1 MIGSIVWKIWKTW
14 NWNKKKSVKE
24 DRFPRLMI
32 LYTVFT
38 LLCLILLRRLWI
50 LQIVDGV
57 SYAENFELK
66 ITRTITEKGAR
77 GNIYDCNGNI
87 LASNRLVYTITMAD
101 DSVYET
107 NRERQLALNSVIY
120 RLRERLRQN
129 GEQLQHTFRIAVG
142 SGGEYEYTVS

>member
-66 ITRTITEKGAR
+66 ITRTITEKGA
-77 GNIYDCNGNI
+77 GKHI
-87 LASNRLVYTITMAD
+87 RLQ
-101 DSVYET
+101 
-107 NRERQLALNSVIY
+107 RQYPRVKPAGI
-120 RLRERLRQN
+120 
-129 GEQLQHTFRIAVG
+129 HDHD
-142 SGGEYEYTVS
+142 GG